1 MLQSKARKILK
12 ILETFIHAFA
22 SPGLK
27 LKKWV
32 ERRKQ
37 QSKFYGTLR
46 KYMAGTTIKQLRK
59 IQKRLERDL
68 PGP

>member
-1 MLQSKARKILK
+1 MLQSKARKILE

-32 ERRKQ
+32 EEES
-37 QSKFYGTLR
+37 SKVNFT
-46 KYMAGTTIKQLRK
+46 A
-59 IQKRLERDL
+59 
-68 PGP
+68 P